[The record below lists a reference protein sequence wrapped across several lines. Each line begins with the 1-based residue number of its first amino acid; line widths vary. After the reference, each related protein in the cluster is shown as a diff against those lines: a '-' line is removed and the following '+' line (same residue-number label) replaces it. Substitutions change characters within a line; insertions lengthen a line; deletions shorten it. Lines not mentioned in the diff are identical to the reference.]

1 MDNRCYDEMFL
12 QSCHRDV
19 AAVFKLWQSKTV
31 GSMLPGRHDIDPT
44 EMKKYLP
51 SIMLV
56 DIEHPGPRFRYRL
69 VGTGEVNHR
78 GKDPTG
84 MYLEDAYSGVDGGYC
99 DSNYRYVAETGKHL
113 FDTTP
118 EPTTFDNM
126 AKVEVIFLPLAS
138 DGQTVDKV
146 LVFSVVELAPD
157 ERLMTYAGVSN
168 WAKDEPEVHRGSSY
182 ISIFDGS

>member
-1 MDNRCYDEMFL
+1 MDNRCYDESFL

-19 AAVFKLWQSKTV
+19 AAVFELWQSKALR
-31 GSMLPGRHDIDPT
+31 GKLPGRNNIDPM
-44 EMKKYLP
+44 EMKKFLP
-51 SIMLV
+51 GIMLIDV
-56 DIEHPGPRFRYRL
+56 EYPGPRFRYRL

-84 MYLEDAYSGVDGGYC
+84 MYLEDAFSGVDGGYC
-99 DSNYRYVAETGKHL
+99 DANYRYVAETGKHL

-118 EPTTFDNM
+118 EPTTLDGM

-138 DGQTVDKV
+138 DGQTVDKI
-146 LVFSVVELAPD
+146 LVYSVVELAPD

-168 WAKDEPEVHRGSSY
+168 WAVDEPVVRRGGSFT
-182 ISIFDGS
+182 SIYDDS